1 MGSFRKVT
9 FAILLWS
16 CFLWS
21 CSALADCADLV
32 PRDTPSRFAPRLQ
45 RSDIF
50 GFVAGLGTT
59 FAALPDLV
67 SMLRR
72 RSSRGMNPRMAAI
85 MGLFQ
90 ILWAY
95 YGLLIASLPV
105 IAWNVV
111 AVLINFLCVAAYF
124 HFAQRERTEK
134 GKPFEVLKGVPSRRR
149 TKSRL

>member
-9 FAILLWS
+9 FGVLLWT
-16 CFLWS
+16 CFLGS
-21 CSALADCADLV
+21 CSALAGCADLI
-32 PRDTPSRFAPRLQ
+32 PRDAPSLFAPQLQ
-45 RSDIF
+45 RSEIL

-59 FAALPDLV
+59 FAAVPDLV
-67 SMLRR
+67 AMLRR
-72 RSSRGMNPRMAAI
+72 RSSRGINPRMAAI

-95 YGLLIASLPV
+95 YGLLIGSLPV

-111 AVLINFLCVAAYF
+111 AVVINFLCVAAYL

-134 GKPFEVLKGVPSRRR
+134 GKPFEVLKGGQSRRR
-149 TKSRL
+149 TKQE